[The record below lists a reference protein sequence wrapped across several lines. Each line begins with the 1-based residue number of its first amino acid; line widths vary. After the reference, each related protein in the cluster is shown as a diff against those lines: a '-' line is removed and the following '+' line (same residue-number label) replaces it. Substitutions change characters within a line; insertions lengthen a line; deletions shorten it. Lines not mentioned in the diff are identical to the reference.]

1 MYEGKNDFPIS
12 NINRYTGA
20 NPMKKIILFILFG
33 FVSVGMIYSAFIKV
47 ESPNGGEKWRLK
59 QVRYI
64 SWQSKG
70 VSRNLKI
77 TLWKDERLLGVIANN
92 VSPDTDI
99 HRWPVGQYGDKQALP
114 GIGYKIKIK
123 EKGIPVSDM
132 SNHSFEILKEEEETD
147 LSLSNCVIKERSGKQ
162 VNVLRKGD
170 ICKIEFLVRVPADQP
185 CFKFNMEVWSIHGQL
200 SSSKFALRGKT
211 TFKKLFIFTPPWTE
225 KMGYFY
231 LTFNEEKTGPF
242 TLILKVSAVVPKI
255 DTNANNNKCQIPF
268 EMVVDREWRKDIRIK
283 KESYQQIEI
292 RPNLK
297 VSFHNIAPN
306 QDSFNVLIENEK
318 YKTAKFKKE
327 FLVYVKFNTKRNLGR
342 GWVDFETRTVSEK
355 FINSLNNIGKFYM
368 GFFSRGWIDAGATTC
383 TVTVDARDDITE
395 SNENDNQCV
404 INF

>member
-1 MYEGKNDFPIS
+1 
-12 NINRYTGA
+12 
-20 NPMKKIILFILFG
+20 MKKIILFILFG
-33 FVSVGMIYSAFIKV
+33 FVSVGMIYSAFIKI

-64 SWQSKG
+64 SWQSEG

-77 TLWKDERLLGVIANN
+77 TLWKDERLLGVIAND
-92 VSPDTDI
+92 VSPDSDI
-99 HRWPVGQYGDKQALP
+99 HQWTVGQYGNKLALP
-114 GIGYKIKIK
+114 EGGYKIKIK
-123 EKGIPVSDM
+123 EKGTPVTDM
-132 SNHSFEILKEEEETD
+132 SNDSFEFLKEEEETD
-147 LSLSNCVIKERSGKQ
+147 LSLSDCVIKDKSGKQ
-162 VNVLRKGD
+162 VKKLRKRD
-170 ICKIEFLVRVPADQP
+170 IGKIEFLVRVPADQP
-185 CFKFNMEVWSIHGQL
+185 CFKFNVEAWSIHGQL

-242 TLILKVSAVVPKI
+242 TLFLKVNAAVPKM
-255 DTNANNNKCQIPF
+255 DTNTNNNKCQIPF
-268 EMVVDREWRKDIRIK
+268 EMVVGRESGRDIKIK
-283 KESYQQIEI
+283 EVSYQQVEI

-306 QDSFNVLIENEK
+306 QDSFNVLIENEN
-318 YKTAKFKKE
+318 YKTAKLKKE
-327 FLVYVKFNTKRNLGR
+327 FLVYAKFNTKRNLGK

-383 TVTVDARDDITE
+383 TVTVDARDNITE